1 MQSVV
6 QASISKPKL
15 HSKHIFLYENVTSLP
30 YTLNRSLVKIKPDY
44 MIVKSVKLFV
54 VVEQYIGEGL
64 DERDGKTGESNEK
77 L

>member
-1 MQSVV
+1 
-6 QASISKPKL
+6 
-15 HSKHIFLYENVTSLP
+15 
-30 YTLNRSLVKIKPDY
+30 